1 MRIITKGSPE
11 LDREL
16 KSGNTDYDFLCNKFN
31 VSRKYIMHRKH
42 YISKN
47 EKKAPIVLREI
58 ANSINING
66 IVIEAPNR
74 EVWIKREKDGFNIR
88 W

>member
-1 MRIITKGSPE
+1 MRVITKASPE

-16 KSGNTDYDFLCNKFN
+16 KSGNTDFDFLCTKFN
-31 VSRKYIMHRKH
+31 VSRKYILHRKN
-42 YISKN
+42 YLGKN
-47 EKKAPIVLREI
+47 EKKAPIVLKEI